1 MYIVNR
7 KAPCFKLK
15 KDELTI
21 FSVECT
27 YSLKIQL
34 RMTVLLTIKSDDKI
48 CKRKVAK
55 TTQPK
60 KYI

>member
-15 KDELTI
+15 KDKLTT
-21 FSVECT
+21 FSVECIVYKT
-27 YSLKIQL
+27 QL
-34 RMTVLLTIKSDDKI
+34 RMPVLLTIKSDDKI

-55 TTQPK
+55 KTQPK